1 MAYAPGNGCI
11 ENKNIQERMVQHT
24 MRKNRLLTVMMTAA
38 LAATAFAGCGSNEVA
53 TGAKPAVTESKTSE
67 TTESKTSETKETE
80 AAETEKTSDPDDY
93 TYCNLL
99 SDPNFDMDN
108 AIKDEYAT
116 EEIHRV
122 LMDVDDKEVLYNIV
136 DGDRYM
142 EITGATVTEVNKT
155 FTGDEIRTI
164 SVGSDSYYTKFYE
177 HLAYY
182 GIDPNPGAIGTVGKM
197 FHLINTSMGDEGIGI
212 ENDATVTVLR
222 AYTIP
227 EDPEHGMPIE
237 QAYRL
242 DDSGSYNTMLCEVEV
257 DGEPGYVILTN
268 DILEED
274 SSEEDLSD
282 ME

>member
-1 MAYAPGNGCI
+1 
-11 ENKNIQERMVQHT
+11 

-38 LAATAFAGCGSNEVA
+38 LAVTAFAGCGSNEVA

-67 TTESKTSETKETE
+67 TTESKTSETTESKTSETKETE
-80 AAETEKTSDPDDY
+80 AAETEQASNPDDN

-108 AIKDEYAT
+108 AIKDETAT

-122 LMDVDDKEVLYNIV
+122 LRDVDDKEVLYNIV

-155 FTGDEIRTI
+155 FTGDEVRTI
-164 SVGSDSYYTKFYE
+164 SVGFNSYYTEFYE

-197 FHLINTSMGDEGIGI
+197 FHLINTSMCDGGIGI
-212 ENDATVTVLR
+212 ESDATVTVLR

-227 EDPEHGMPIE
+227 KDPEHGMPIE

-242 DDSGSYNTMLCEVEV
+242 DDSGRYNTMLCEVEV
-257 DGEPGYVILTN
+257 DGEQGFVILTN